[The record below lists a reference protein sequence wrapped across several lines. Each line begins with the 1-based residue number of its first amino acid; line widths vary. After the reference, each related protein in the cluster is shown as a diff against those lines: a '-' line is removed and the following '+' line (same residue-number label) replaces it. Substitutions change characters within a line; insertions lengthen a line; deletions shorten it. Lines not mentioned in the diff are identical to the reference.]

1 MKTAPKTH
9 PTPDDPQPR
18 PAAPFCMV
26 TQACLT
32 PSLRLALLGAMLLT
46 MCGCKSSVYKN
57 WADREV
63 FGLLKKKTSKVPNSG
78 QHLLDITP
86 PPPVSMKELAKN
98 MKTVDFLGDRAYIEK
113 DARVIALADALN
125 FGVHRNRNYLLQ
137 KEVVYLSALDLTLTR
152 QNFAPILSGS
162 GAGTLD
168 RSKVSNGVTT
178 LVNTGTLTTSGDMG
192 LTVLTRTGA
201 RLAAD
206 LTTDFVRFIT
216 GGLDSGNS
224 RLAFTLSQPLLRG
237 AGYLAASESLTQG
250 ERSVLYNIR
259 TFTQQRKSF
268 AVDVATQYFRA
279 IQSRETA
286 KNSYLGYMAFNSVVE
301 REQAMAEANLRS
313 RSSLGQL
320 LQAQINFQR
329 TWTNAIRNYEQA
341 LDDLK
346 ITLGLPVT
354 ERIVLNYKDLDD
366 LQILTPPGTLDDA
379 LQTALTTRLDLWNTR
394 DRAEDATR
402 RVLIAKQDTLPT
414 LNAVVSHRTLD
425 DPNVNDFSLQTRNR
439 GVSIGLNTDL
449 NLNQKPERN
458 SLRAAMV
465 TEQRTRRELELA
477 EEQVRNAVRT
487 GWRDLEV
494 ARKQYDF
501 AKRGMEISMN
511 RLEVEEAFMAEGQGT
526 ARDLIEAQRDLN
538 TTRDLMVSTRINHNL
553 ARLQLWRDMG
563 VLFIEKDG
571 SWVDVLKKEKP
582 KGE

>member
-1 MKTAPKTH
+1 
-9 PTPDDPQPR
+9 
-18 PAAPFCMV
+18 
-26 TQACLT
+26 
-32 PSLRLALLGAMLLT
+32 
-46 MCGCKSSVYKN
+46 
-57 WADREV
+57 
-63 FGLLKKKTSKVPNSG
+63 
-78 QHLLDITP
+78 
-86 PPPVSMKELAKN
+86 MKELAKN
-98 MKTVDFLGDRAYIEK
+98 MKTVEFLGDRAYIEK
-113 DARVIALADALN
+113 DARVISLADALN
-125 FGVHRNRNYLLQ
+125 FAVHRNRNYLLQ
-137 KEVVYLSALDLTLTR
+137 KEVVYLAALDLTLTR

-162 GAGTLD
+162 GSATLD
-168 RSKVSNGVTT
+168 SSKVSNGVTT
-178 LVNTGTLTTSGDMG
+178 LVNAGTLTTSGDVG
-192 LTVLTRTGA
+192 LSVLTRTGA

-216 GGLDSGNS
+216 GGLRDTGDS

-250 ERSVLYNIR
+250 ERTVLYNIR
-259 TFTQQRKSF
+259 TFTQQRKTF
-268 AVDVATQYFRA
+268 AVELATQYFRA

-286 KNSYLGYMAFNSVVE
+286 RNSYLGYMAFNSVVE

-379 LQTALTTRLDLWNTR
+379 MQTGLTARLDLWNNR

-414 LNAVVSHRTLD
+414 LNAVVSQRSLD
-425 DPNVNDFSLQTRNR
+425 DPNRNDFSLDSRNR

-465 TEQRTRRELELA
+465 AEQRARRELELA

-494 ARKQYDF
+494 ARKQYEF

>member
-1 MKTAPKTH
+1 
-9 PTPDDPQPR
+9 
-18 PAAPFCMV
+18 
-26 TQACLT
+26 
-32 PSLRLALLGAMLLT
+32 
-46 MCGCKSSVYKN
+46 
-57 WADREV
+57 
-63 FGLLKKKTSKVPNSG
+63 
-78 QHLLDITP
+78 
-86 PPPVSMKELAKN
+86 MKELAKN
-98 MKTVDFLGDRAYIEK
+98 MKTVEFLGDRAYIEK

-137 KEVVYLSALDLTLTR
+137 KEVVYLAALDLTLTR

-162 GAGTLD
+162 GGATLD

-178 LVNTGTLTTSGDMG
+178 LVNTGTLTTSGDVG
-192 LTVLTRTGA
+192 LSVLTRTGA

-216 GGLDSGNS
+216 GGLRDTGDS

-250 ERSVLYNIR
+250 ERTVLYNIR
-259 TFTQQRKSF
+259 SFTQQRKSF
-268 AVDVATQYFRA
+268 AVEVATQYFRA
-279 IQSRETA
+279 IQSRESA
-286 KNSYLGYMAFNSVVE
+286 KNAYLGYMAFNSVVE

-379 LQTALTTRLDLWNTR
+379 MQTALTTRLDLWNNR

-458 SLRAAMV
+458 TLRAAMV
-465 TEQRTRRELELA
+465 AEQRARRELDLA

-494 ARKQYDF
+494 ARKQYEF

-571 SWVDVLKKEKP
+571 SWVDVLKREKP

>member
-9 PTPDDPQPR
+9 PTPDDPHPR

-26 TQACLT
+26 SQACLT
-32 PSLRLALLGAMLLT
+32 PSLRLALLGAMLL
-46 MCGCKSSVYKN
+46 MVCGCKSSVYKN

-137 KEVVYLSALDLTLTR
+137 KEVVYLAALDLTLTR

-162 GAGTLD
+162 GSGTLD

-178 LVNTGTLTTSGDMG
+178 LVNSGTLTTSGDMG
-192 LTVLTRTGA
+192 LSVLTRTGA

-268 AVDVATQYFRA
+268 AVEVATQYFRA

-286 KNSYLGYMAFNSVVE
+286 KNAYLGYMAFNSVVE

-379 LQTALTTRLDLWNTR
+379 MQTALTTRLDLWNTR

-458 SLRAAMV
+458 TLRAAMV
-465 TEQRTRRELELA
+465 AEQRTRRELELA
-477 EEQVRNAVRT
+477 EDQVRNAVRT

-494 ARKQYDF
+494 ARKQYEF